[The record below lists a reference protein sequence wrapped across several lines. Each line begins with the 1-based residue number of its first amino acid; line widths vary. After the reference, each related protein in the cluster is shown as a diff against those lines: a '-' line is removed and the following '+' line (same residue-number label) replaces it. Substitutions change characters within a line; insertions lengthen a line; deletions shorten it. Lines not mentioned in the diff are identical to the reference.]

1 MTSLKRLIGLCVLI
15 ALVISPALLHAQDDA
30 AITVVGSGVAA
41 PLFEAL
47 VDAGVSSAN
56 VDVQVTG
63 TNAGLAQL
71 CAGSADIALSTRA
84 ITDAEDVNCVNA
96 GVTYVELLL
105 GDVAAVV
112 IAHPD
117 DTFAQCLSLV
127 NLDTIFAP
135 SAAGQVM
142 TWQAIDPTA
151 GVPLSVSVPPS
162 DSLVTALFD
171 SIVNGDGLRSDA
183 TVETDEQAIVR
194 TVAGTS
200 GALGIVNFSTALAA
214 GDSVRMLPLG
224 VSDNGSCI
232 EPSAETISGGQYSVS
247 ERVYAYANSALLEQP
262 QASALLAF
270 LGTEP
275 AATVAAEQG
284 FLPASA
290 DDLARNATIVADS
303 QTGHQFSVAP
313 FEFTIPQGVVGSIT
327 YAGDTAA
334 SDLLSTITSTF
345 QSAYPGVTHTLTL
358 NGRVDGARRF
368 CNGEV
373 DMIAATAPLT
383 DEQAANCAANN
394 VVPVEFELGSQAVVL
409 VANASDDYLACL
421 TTDQIATIWGTA
433 DADLPTSW
441 DQVDPAF
448 PATAMTLL
456 APGQGDDVTD
466 LLLTDANG
474 VSIPLRD
481 DAVTNRDA
489 AYRAASVA
497 VVDGGLTYM
506 SWPQYQAVL
515 SRGQADIQLVS
526 VDSGAGCVEP
536 STATIAD
543 GSYAL
548 GQSLKLVV
556 SQAALRRP
564 EIQSI
569 VWYIFSDANYATL
582 SSSGF
587 SGIAL
592 TDLPAIR
599 EGLQTAFDEA
609 GAAAPPPTA
618 EPAADATPTSA
629 G

>member
-15 ALVISPALLHAQDDA
+15 ALVISPALIHAQDDA
-30 AITVVGSGVAA
+30 AITVVGSGIAA

-63 TNAGLAQL
+63 TNAGLEQL

-84 ITDAEDVNCVNA
+84 INDGEDVNCVNNNVA
-96 GVTYVELLL
+96 YVELLL

-112 IAHPD
+112 IANPD
-117 DTFAQCLSLV
+117 DAFAQCLSIA
-127 NLDTIFAP
+127 NLNTIFAP
-135 SAAGQVM
+135 SAAGQIT
-142 TWQAIDPTA
+142 TWQVIDPTA

-162 DSLVTALFD
+162 SSPVSAIFD
-171 SIVNGDGLRSDA
+171 GLINGDGLRADA
-183 TVETDEQAIVR
+183 TVETDEQAIVS

-200 GALGIVNFSTALAA
+200 GALGVVNFTTALAA
-214 GDSVRMLPLG
+214 GDAVKMLPLG
-224 VSDNGSCI
+224 VSDTGACV
-232 EPSAETISGGQYSVS
+232 EPSAETIGGGQYTAS
-247 ERVYAYANSALLEQP
+247 ERIYAYANGALLEQP

-275 AATVAAEQG
+275 AANVAADQG

-290 DDLARNATIVADS
+290 DDLARNATIVANAE
-303 QTGHQFSVAP
+303 TGHQFSVAP
-313 FEFTIPQGVVGSIT
+313 FEFTIPPGVVGAIS
-327 YAGDTAA
+327 YAGDSAA
-334 SDLLSTITSTF
+334 NDLLSTVTSTF
-345 QSAYPGVTHTLTL
+345 QSAFAGVTHTITL

-373 DMIAATAPLT
+373 DAIALTAPLT
-383 DEQAANCAANN
+383 DEQAGNCAANN
-394 VVPVEFELGSQAVVL
+394 VVPVEFELGDQAVVL
-409 VANASDDYLACL
+409 VANAENDYLACL
-421 TTDQIATIWGTA
+421 TTQQIATIWGSTSA
-433 DADLPTSW
+433 ELPTTW
-441 DQVDPAF
+441 DQVDASF
-448 PATAMTLL
+448 PATTMTLI
-456 APGQGDDVTD
+456 AAGEGDEVTD
-466 LLLTDANG
+466 LLLTDAAG

-481 DAVTNRDA
+481 DATMNRDPL
-489 AYRAASVA
+489 YRAASVA
-497 VVDGGLTYM
+497 VIDGAITYM
-506 SWPQYQAVL
+506 SWGQYQTL
-515 SRGQADIQLVS
+515 ISLGQDNIQLVS

-536 STATIAD
+536 TDATIAD

-548 GQSLKLVV
+548 SQSLKLVV
-556 SQAALRRP
+556 SQASLRRP
-564 EIQSI
+564 EVQSL
-569 VWYIFSDANYATL
+569 VWYMYSDANYATL

-587 SGIAL
+587 GGIAL

-599 EGLQTAFDEA
+599 ESLQTAFDEA